1 MDEWS
6 REGRR
11 ARRRRGREAAMEA
24 HQIDELLETIWTL
37 NELGERKAEEILR
50 AAKSQGLERVSPRLV
65 QRGLIRRQ
73 DGEITLTEEGERKAR
88 EIVRRHRLAERLLT
102 DLFEVEEEYV
112 ESSACEF
119 EHILS
124 PEVTDSIC
132 TFLGHPPVCPHGKPI
147 PRGPCCDKARRELKP
162 VVLPLHD
169 FDVGVEGRIVFIT
182 PRYHGRLDR
191 LGSLGVVPGSV
202 VVLHQKRPS
211 YVLRIGETEIAIDE
225 EIAREIYVKR
235 AK

>member
-11 ARRRRGREAAMEA
+11 ARWRRGREAALEG
-24 HQIDELLETIWTL
+24 HEVDELLETIWTL
-37 NELGERKAEEILR
+37 NELGERRAEEIFKS
-50 AAKSQGLERVSPRLV
+50 AQSQGLEQILPRLIKGGLV
-65 QRGLIRRQ
+65 WRG
-73 DGEITLTEEGERKAR
+73 DGEITLTEEGERRAR
-88 EIVRRHRLAERLLT
+88 EVVRRHRLAERLLT
-102 DLFEVEEEYV
+102 DLFEVEEEHV
-112 ESSACEF
+112 ESSACKF

-235 AK
+235 AR

>member
-1 MDEWS
+1 MAEWS

-11 ARRRRGREAAMEA
+11 ARHRRRREAAIEA
-24 HQIDELLETIWTL
+24 HQIEELLETIWTL
-37 NELGERKAEEILR
+37 NELGERRAEEILR
-50 AAKSQGLERVSPRLV
+50 TAKSQNLERVLPRLM
-65 QRGLIRRQ
+65 QRGLIWRQ
-73 DGEITLTEEGERKAR
+73 DEEITLTEEGERRAR

-102 DLFEVEEEYV
+102 DLFEVEEEHV
-112 ESSACEF
+112 ESSACKF

-147 PRGPCCDKARRELKP
+147 PRGPCCEKARRELKP

-191 LGSLGVVPGSV
+191 LGSLGVVPGSMV
-202 VVLHQKRPS
+202 TLHQKHPS

-235 AK
+235 AG